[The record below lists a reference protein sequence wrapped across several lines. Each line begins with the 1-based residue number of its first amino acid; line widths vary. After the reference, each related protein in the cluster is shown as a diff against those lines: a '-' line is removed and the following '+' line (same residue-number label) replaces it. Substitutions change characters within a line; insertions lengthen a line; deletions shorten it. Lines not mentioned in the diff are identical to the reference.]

1 MQTQSLSTTVS
12 HRKDRQLVKELE
24 ERCSDRHD
32 SLQGPVK
39 KVERD
44 IAVLRG
50 QLQNNRQ
57 AVADLFVRLES
68 TQEVAHSSIARLTDV
83 EQVVDALWSLLKNV
97 RDTLH
102 DLSIRREMLAPMV
115 SVTSGELIN
124 SIWFLPG
131 TTFSLLDS
139 RGRSS
144 STFS

>member
-1 MQTQSLSTTVS
+1 M
-12 HRKDRQLVKELE
+12 KELE